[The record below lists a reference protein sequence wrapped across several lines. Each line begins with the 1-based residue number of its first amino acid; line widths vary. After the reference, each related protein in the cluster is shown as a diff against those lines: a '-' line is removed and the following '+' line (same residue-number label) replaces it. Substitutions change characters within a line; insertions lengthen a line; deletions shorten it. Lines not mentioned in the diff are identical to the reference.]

1 MKRVRET
8 EVHSKRVDVSDIAG
22 LIERLLPD
30 QGCIEVQRDVPGREH
45 AWHMHDVDETIV
57 VIDGALKFYWENGE
71 QICGP
76 GDVVSLPAKTRH
88 GSVAQ
93 EHGAT
98 YLIAFQPVRI

>member
-8 EVHSKRVDVSDIAG
+8 EVHSKRVDVSDIVE

-57 VIDGALKFYWENGE
+57 VIDGALKFYWDNGE

-88 GSVAQ
+88 GSIAQ
-93 EHGAT
+93 ERGAT